1 MIQSNPPILH
11 LAAELIIAVS
21 PRLGSSGNAPAVRQK
36 PRTQRRIRAMGTP
49 TPKELAHA
57 LLDELPD
64 TATWAE
70 LAYRLEVRADIEE
83 GLADVKAGRV
93 VSTEELRREFDLSE

>member
-1 MIQSNPPILH
+1 M
-11 LAAELIIAVS
+11 AT
-21 PRLGSSGNAPAVRQK
+21 RNA
-36 PRTQRRIRAMGTP
+36 P

-70 LAYRLEVRADIEE
+70 FAYRLEVRADIEE

-93 VSTEELRREFDLSE
+93 VSTEELLREFGLSE